1 MWTQQIF
8 FRIVIVYRF
17 LKHAR
22 SRHSLTREH
31 RQQASRF
38 SIKSS
43 QFTDSIR
50 HSSWPTIF
58 TKLMHIIVCSVVSD
72 SLQDLPS
79 SSAHGIVQASILEW
93 VTISFSR
100 GPSRPRDGDCTSC
113 TERQILYSS
122 HISRLDLGGKG
133 VRKKSRNSFGK
144 CDELVK
150 EGRAL
155 DKAKMTKE
163 SSGNG
168 FSSSLWEDYFYSSIQ
183 PGCAVG
189 ERNL

>member
-1 MWTQQIF
+1 MGRHPMCLEIDHIYLLCNEWHMWTQQIF

-93 VTISFSR
+93 GAMSYSK
-100 GPSRPRDGDCTSC
+100 GSSWPRDWT
-113 TERQILYSS
+113 Q
-122 HISRLDLGGKG
+122 
-133 VRKKSRNSFGK
+133 V
-144 CDELVK
+144 
-150 EGRAL
+150 
-155 DKAKMTKE
+155 
-163 SSGNG
+163 SGNVSPELAG
-168 FSSSLWEDYFYSSIQ
+168 NSLPQHHLGS
-183 PGCAVG
+183 PT
-189 ERNL
+189 